1 MTRLAYALA
10 LAALSSCSP
19 NYEALS
25 DLGPDLSHTVVTDY
39 DRELTE
45 NARLEWCEGT
55 DGACCPKRIEVL
67 IGEDSGYDR
76 KRLRIW
82 INDEVVSASDWYMA
96 SLYLI
101 GLVCGLPAS
110 DDPHDAMCGLSI
122 SMGLSEHD
130 IEAAKA
136 AAQ

>member
-1 MTRLAYALA
+1 MTRLASALA
-10 LAALSSCSP
+10 LTALSSCSP

-55 DGACCPKRIEVL
+55 DEACCPERIEVL
-67 IGEDSGYDR
+67 IGEHSGYDR

-82 INDEVVSASDWYMA
+82 VDDERVSADDWYMA